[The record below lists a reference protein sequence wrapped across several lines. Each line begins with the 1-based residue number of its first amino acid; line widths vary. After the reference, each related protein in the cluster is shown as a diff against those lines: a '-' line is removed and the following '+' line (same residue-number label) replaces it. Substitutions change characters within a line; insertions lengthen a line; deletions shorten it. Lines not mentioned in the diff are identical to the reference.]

1 MPVSEAS
8 RAHTEVWRRPRA
20 DTRAGGEGIM
30 VHGDVR
36 RQWRGAA
43 IVATAVVGLAACTQE
58 GTQTSGPQIEDKTV
72 RVTLASPSMKVS
84 FLSVQ
89 VLEPKVVQRVEQGTG
104 KVVSPPV
111 LRATVK
117 VKNTSE
123 DQAARL
129 ISGEVKYLGQDS
141 QPIQLAKDRTD
152 TGFKFLSYEDRLDPG
167 MEASRDVEVPF
178 PAVAL
183 ADRTLQEIRLE
194 VDYIPLSFKRDAV
207 KLKASLAQ

>member
-1 MPVSEAS
+1 
-8 RAHTEVWRRPRA
+8 
-20 DTRAGGEGIM
+20 M
-30 VHGDVR
+30 VHRDAR
-36 RQWRGAA
+36 RHWRGAA
-43 IVATAVVGLAACTQE
+43 IVAVTVIGLAACTQQS
-58 GTQTSGPQIEDKTV
+58 TQTSGPQVEDKTV
-72 RVTLASPSMKVS
+72 PVTLASPSTNVS

-129 ISGEVKYLGQDS
+129 VSGAVKYLGQAS
-141 QPIQLAKDRTD
+141 QPIQLAKDRSD
-152 TGFKFLSYEDRLDPG
+152 TTFKFLSYEDRLDPG

-183 ADRTLQEIRLE
+183 ADHTLREIRLE
-194 VDYIPLSFKRDAV
+194 VDYIPMSFRQDTAKI
-207 KLKASLAQ
+207 KASLGQ